1 MALAGAG
8 GRVVTLLRALL
19 VPLGGLCA
27 ALAILIGGRPG
38 TVLAVAAAAL
48 FGVAALLIP
57 MGV

>member
-1 MALAGAG
+1 M
-8 GRVVTLLRALL
+8 TLLRELL

-27 ALAILIGGRPG
+27 ALAILIAGRPG
-38 TVLAVAAAAL
+38 VVLAVVAAVL

>member
-1 MALAGAG
+1 MT
-8 GRVVTLLRALL
+8 VLRALL

-38 TVLAVAAAAL
+38 TVLAVVSAVL

-57 MGV
+57 MGA

>member
-1 MALAGAG
+1 
-8 GRVVTLLRALL
+8 VTLLRALM
-19 VPLGGLCA
+19 VPLAGLCA

-38 TVLAVAAAAL
+38 VVLAVVSAVL

>member
-1 MALAGAG
+1 M
-8 GRVVTLLRALL
+8 TLLRALL

-38 TVLAVAAAAL
+38 TVLAVVSAVL

-57 MGV
+57 MGE